1 MGTLVNIA
9 AIFACISILTG
20 YLRFI
25 VDENGNVP
33 LNSYRFTGCLGM
45 VLLGMVEGTGD
56 LFFSHKITPNAL
68 SALMIYAGL
77 GIFFM
82 IFSLAGNK

>member
-1 MGTLVNIA
+1 METLVSIA
-9 AIFACISILTG
+9 AIFACISILIG
-20 YLRFI
+20 YLGFI

-56 LFFSHKITPNAL
+56 LLFSRKITANAL

-77 GIFFM
+77 GIFLM
-82 IFSLAGNK
+82 ILSLAGNK